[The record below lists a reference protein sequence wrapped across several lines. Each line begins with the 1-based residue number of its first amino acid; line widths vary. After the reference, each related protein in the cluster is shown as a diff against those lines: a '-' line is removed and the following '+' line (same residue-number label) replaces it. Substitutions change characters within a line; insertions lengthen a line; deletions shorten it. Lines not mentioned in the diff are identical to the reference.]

1 VKGIAHFLT
10 GVAVATFFP
19 EIVYSA
25 SQSLSFGP
33 VLGGVA
39 GLLPDTL
46 DFKFLRYFER
56 LDQEIDPAKIVLET
70 GEPDPQAMAE
80 RISASMKQ
88 ALECDRLVR
97 IQLHTLKVGA
107 DLWQRWSVSF
117 DQARGEVTVNLGPP
131 VTTGEV
137 PLPGNDPSSPTP
149 RVLSVGRAPL
159 PAPLLYTY
167 DDEIIVDIFS
177 GPSLA
182 FEPTDGAL
190 KVTFLPWHRAW
201 SHSLLMALVLALLG
215 LLLSPVYGLVV
226 ALAILAHMIEDQLGF
241 MGVNFL
247 FPSTSK
253 RTLGLRLIRSGDAIP
268 NFTVVWVSLAV
279 ILLNLDRFSAEPSIA
294 PLPYVLVVIV
304 LPSLFCLGLYAW
316 LQVHAPRPPAEVM
329 AAVEALDET
338 SEVDI

>member
-10 GVAVATFFP
+10 GMAVATFFP

-46 DFKFLRYFER
+46 DFKFLRYLER

-80 RISASMKQ
+80 RIAASMMQ
-88 ALECDRLVR
+88 ALERDKPVR

-107 DLWQRWSVSF
+107 DLWRRWSVSF
-117 DQARGEVTVNLGPP
+117 DQERGEVTVNIGPT
-131 VTTGEV
+131 VTTGQV
-137 PLPGNDPSSPTP
+137 PLPGDDLSSPAS
-149 RVLSVGRAPL
+149 RVLTTGRAPI
-159 PAPLLYTY
+159 PAPLLCTY
-167 DDEIIVDIFS
+167 ADEIIVDVFS

-182 FEPTDGAL
+182 FEPTDDAL
-190 KVTFLPWHRAW
+190 EVTFLPWHRAW
-201 SHSLLMALVLALLG
+201 SHGLLMALALALLG
-215 LLLSPVYGLVV
+215 FLVSPVYGLVV
-226 ALAILAHMIEDQLGF
+226 ALAILAHMVEDQLGF

-247 FPSTSK
+247 FPCTRK
-253 RTLGLRLIRSGDAIP
+253 RTMGLKLIRSGDAIP
-268 NFTVVWVSLAV
+268 NFAVVWVSLAV
-279 ILLNLDRFSAEPSIA
+279 ILLNLDRFSTEPSIA

-304 LPSLFCLGLYAW
+304 LPLLFCLGLYAW
-316 LQVHAPRPPAEVM
+316 LHVHALRPPSEVM